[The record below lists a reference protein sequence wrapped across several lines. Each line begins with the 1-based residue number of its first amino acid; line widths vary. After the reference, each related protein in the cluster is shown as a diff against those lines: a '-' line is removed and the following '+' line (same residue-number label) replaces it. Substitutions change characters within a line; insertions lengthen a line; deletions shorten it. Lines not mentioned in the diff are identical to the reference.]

1 MVLSSTPLGQFV
13 LWSLRYGALDT
24 VFIDPSYSG
33 HDLVTAS
40 WSSRPQLVDIS
51 LKTSCF
57 RFIKEVW
64 SGTFINPLSLN
75 SRPFHSILELSIGE
89 RTPFAQ
95 SLMELWPTPSKTLSL
110 NSRFL
115 DSIVEPLTALL
126 RTSLAPYVAFSFQ
139 YGAMELLR
147 IFRSI
152 MEL

>member
-13 LWSLRYGALDT
+13 LWSLRHGALDT

-40 WSSRPQLVDIS
+40 WSSRPQLVDIL

-75 SRPFHSILELSIGE
+75 SRPFHSIVELSIGE

-115 DSIVEPLTALL
+115 DSIVEPSMW
-126 RTSLAPYVAFSFQ
+126 TSLAPYVAFSFLF
-139 YGAMELLR
+139 GAMELLR
-147 IFRSI
+147 ILRSI